1 VREKRVG
8 EAGVAEWQDPYAVG
22 GVFEAGKPDLN
33 LVVSRTWSIYTRQWA
48 WFAATGVAVS
58 TIQGA
63 MAYASGGLMLL
74 LGMAILVPTNLSL
87 YVLTDIVARGETP
100 TIDRLLVG
108 FKNPQAWLLGIL
120 ETLILVAALIAFVIP
135 GLILALALGWSVP
148 LLARRQMGAAEAM
161 RRSMRLTMERL
172 GFSLGMVLLAWFLH
186 SLGSSTMIL
195 GGLTLP
201 LLAIARCIAIEMI
214 EPRRVEVV

>member
-1 VREKRVG
+1 M
-8 EAGVAEWQDPYAVG
+8 AEWQDPYAVG
-22 GVFEAGKPDLN
+22 GFFEAGKPDLN
-33 LVVSRTWSIYTRQWA
+33 LVISRSWSIYTRQWA

-100 TIDRLLVG
+100 TVDRLLEG

-120 ETLILVAALIAFVIP
+120 ETIVLVIALMALVIP
-135 GLILALALGWSVP
+135 GLVLALALGWSVP
-148 LLARRQMGAAEAM
+148 LLARRQMQAGEAM
-161 RRSMRLTMERL
+161 RRSVSLTLEHL
-172 GFSLGMVLLAWFLH
+172 GLSLGMVLLAWFLH

-201 LLAIARCIAIEMI
+201 LLAIARSIAIEMV
-214 EPRRVEVV
+214 EPRRVEVI